1 MAIEEAPRFA
11 GDPMNFGRDCLGP
24 CLVDVARWVRVRSR
38 ALVADPCLLFVARDG
53 HLLRQVYDRLHP
65 EDRERSHYVLT
76 SRAAVRCAALAD
88 PAAVLRE
95 LDDCPRGDTVR
106 NLLIS
111 RFHLLDG
118 PDAPIDPMIAEVLAD
133 PRTDLRFADPAGAA
147 FLRACVT
154 RLAPLVAARAT
165 RHREHFARYLCDIVG
180 SRDPVVV
187 DLGYRGTSQRHFA
200 EVLDRPVA
208 GLYLVTHAEA
218 RTLPATV
225 GPIEGWDGDFVSPR
239 RSTSFVSEH
248 RYVFETVLSADTGAF
263 HHFDPDG
270 RPVHAANPQSAVSRE
285 IRARIHAGVVR
296 AAEAAVRP
304 AEWPLVSLRDFLV
317 RPAPA
322 DAALF
327 AGLAFEDAYAGA
339 PNLFIVAPP
348 QTRDDDF
355 AVWIEGQEASDRHH
369 GRVPP
374 GRSWYVAWERL
385 FVEPRLP
392 KSKYAQYHTN
402 RPLWLARGRHPLL
415 RFYAATLRILGL

>member
-1 MAIEEAPRFA
+1 MAIDEAPRFA

-24 CLVDVARWVRVRSR
+24 CLVDVAHWVRARAR

-76 SRAAVRCAALAD
+76 SRAAVRFAALAD
-88 PAAVLRE
+88 PAAVVRE
-95 LDDCPRGDTVR
+95 LDVCPRGDTVR

-118 PDAPIDPMIAEVLAD
+118 PDAPIDPAIAEVLAD
-133 PRTDLRFADPAGAA
+133 PRADLRFADPAGAA
-147 FLRACVT
+147 ILAASVA
-154 RLAPLVAARAT
+154 RLAPLVAARAA
-165 RHREHFARYLCDIVG
+165 RHREHFARYLRDIVG
-180 SRDPVVV
+180 ARDPVVV

-200 EVLDRPVA
+200 EVLGRPVA
-208 GLYLVTHAEA
+208 GLYLVTHEEA

-225 GPIEGWDGDFVSPR
+225 GPTEGWDGDFVSPR
-239 RSTSFVSEH
+239 RSTSVVSEH
-248 RYVFETVLSADTGAF
+248 RYFFETVLSADTGAF
-263 HHFDPDG
+263 HHFDADG
-270 RPVHAANPQSAVSRE
+270 RPVHAANPQSAVSRD
-285 IRARIHAGVVR
+285 IRTRIHAGVVR

-304 AEWPLVSLRDFLV
+304 PEWPQVSLRDFLV

-339 PNLFIVAPP
+339 PSLFIVAPS

-369 GRVPP
+369 GQTTP
-374 GRSWYVAWERL
+374 GRSWYAAWERL
-385 FVEPRLP
+385 FVEPRLS
-392 KSKYAQYHTN
+392 KSNFARYRTN
-402 RPLWLARGRHPLL
+402 RPLWLARSRRPLV
-415 RFYAATLRILGL
+415 RRYAAMVRFLGL